1 MKRSKRYKAL
11 ASKVEEKINYSVKD
25 AVALVKSTS
34 NAGFNENL
42 DIAIKLEIDA
52 KKADQLVRGA
62 FGLPN
67 GTGKNVKIIAFV
79 DESMAQA
86 AKDAG
91 ADEVGGEELA
101 NKVADGWLDFDIV
114 IAHPSMMRFVGKL
127 GKVLG
132 PQGKMPSP
140 KSGTVTPNIADAI
153 SEFKA
158 GKVEFRNDDAGN
170 IQISVGKSD
179 FDEDKLCQNVEAFIK
194 HIKELRPTAVKG
206 TYISGISLSST
217 MGPGVSI
224 AV

>member
-1 MKRSKRYKAL
+1 MKRSKRYKAI
-11 ASKVEEKINYSVKD
+11 ASKVEEKTSYSVKD
-25 AVALVKSTS
+25 AVALVKSTAT
-34 NAGFNENL
+34 AGFKENI

-67 GTGKNVKIIAFV
+67 GTGKDVKVIAFV

-91 ADEVGGEELA
+91 AAEVGSEDLA

-140 KSGTVTPNIADAI
+140 KSGTVTPNIAEAI
-153 SEFKA
+153 AEFKA

-170 IQISVGKSD
+170 VQISVGKAD
-179 FDEDKLCQNVEAFIK
+179 FEDEKLCQNVDAFIK
-194 HIKELRPTAVKG
+194 CVQDMRPTAVKG
-206 TYISGISLSST
+206 TYVSGISLSST